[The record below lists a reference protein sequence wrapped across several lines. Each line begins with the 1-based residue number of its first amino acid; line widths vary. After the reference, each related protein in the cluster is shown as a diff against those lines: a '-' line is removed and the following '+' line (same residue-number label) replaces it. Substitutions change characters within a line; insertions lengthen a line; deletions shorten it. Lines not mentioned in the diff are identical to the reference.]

1 MSALDLFL
9 PQSLPSK
16 LRLLTPSR
24 VGVGLAAA
32 FVALS
37 GLPSFLALALGACI
51 ALAPRTPIL
60 ETQAAN
66 KVGNKLMK
74 ASIIAL
80 GAGMNLSLVFEAGA
94 TGLATTALTLAV
106 AVSIGILA
114 GRALGIDR
122 DIATLVTVGT
132 AICGGSAI
140 AAMAP
145 VIQARARDVGV
156 ALGVVFVLNAVA
168 LFLFPILGAWLE
180 MDPASF
186 GRWSA
191 FAIHDTSSVVGAAA
205 AFGPQALEIATVT
218 KLARALWIIPV
229 VLIAS
234 QVVARREGTERQTPA
249 VPKFILGFVSVSL
262 LVTLLPQ
269 LRPLGDAVS
278 GLGRTGLLLALF
290 SIGLGFS
297 RDTFRSIGPKALVLG
312 IALWIPLGLVSL
324 LTVTWLN

>member
-234 QVVARREGTERQTPA
+234 QVVARREGTEHQTPA
-249 VPKFILGFVSVSL
+249 VPKFILGFVGVSL

>member
-24 VGVGLAAA
+24 VGIGLAAA

-249 VPKFILGFVSVSL
+249 VPKFILGFVGVSL

>member
-249 VPKFILGFVSVSL
+249 VPKFILGFVGVSL